1 MAIYD
6 AGTASLAA
14 DGTVT
19 GVGTTWMAPLT
30 LIRVGAT
37 IVFKTEPV
45 KIYTISEIIS
55 DTQIN
60 VYNPN
65 SETIPAGTGYTILA
79 HDGITVQGLAQDVA
93 ETLRY
98 YQSRETEV
106 STAVDIFKDFDQDK
120 FSNDVNQVNTQ
131 YGQIVTIGA
140 QVSSDAEQVTA
151 DKNAAAASALESAS
165 SAVQAEASAVRAE
178 NAAGQFDGSIYLK
191 KDDNLASVGNA
202 NTARANINAASLG
215 FNSFAGN
222 QTIIQEYPQLRLE
235 STAVGNDFVG
245 KTFAIENTIGS
256 HASMIFSNNEI
267 SPELR
272 IATILKPSNTRP
284 VYIPFNGGL
293 SNDGNSVPNA
303 YLGDFNNLQQGWS
316 TPNGAVFNAPYS
328 GGVYGSCF
336 TQCTQGTQHGP
347 SAGKEGLLYQQ
358 RFYSSGNEIYIRT
371 QVNTGAW
378 SPWLQVTTS
387 AVSDERLKDIYGD
400 LDLSES
406 LDNICKMEFKNFKF
420 KDDEKQRQR
429 RGVISQQIMNI
440 DREYVWE
447 VGGYYHL
454 DQTPM
459 LLDGLAAI
467 KALKIKSDES
477 DKEMVALKAE
487 IAELKEMI
495 KQLMQ

>member
-6 AGTASLAA
+6 AGTASMTAS
-14 DGTVT
+14 GTVT

-98 YQSRETEV
+98 YQSRETDLAD
-106 STAVDIFKDFDQDK
+106 AVDAFNNFDANDFETK
-120 FSNDVNQVNTQ
+120 VSQVNSQ
-131 YGQIVTIGA
+131 HGDVVTIGSQVATDAA
-140 QVSSDAEQVTA
+140 QVSS

-165 SAVQAEASAVRAE
+165 SAGQSEASAVRAE
-178 NAAGQFDGSIYLK
+178 IAAGQFDGSIYLK

-215 FNSFAGN
+215 ANSFAGN
-222 QTIIQEYPQLRLE
+222 QTIIQQKPQLRLE
-235 STAVGNDFVG
+235 TTSVGDSVVG
-245 KTFAIENTIGS
+245 KSFTIENNIGNNVN
-256 HASMIFSNNEI
+256 MIFSNKGSGAE
-267 SPELR
+267 SRTVRLV
-272 IATILKPSNTRP
+272 KPSSAST
-284 VYIPFNGGL
+284 VFIPFNGGL
-293 SNDGNSVPNA
+293 ADNGRSVPDSN
-303 YLGDFNNLQQGWS
+303 GSDFNTFPQGW
-316 TPNGAVFNAPYS
+316 TIPTAGPANAPTP
-328 GGVYGSCF
+328 GGIYGSCF
-336 TQCTQGTQHGP
+336 TQCTQGTQHG
-347 SAGKEGLLYQQ
+347 SSVGKEGLWYQQ
-358 RFYSSGNEIYIRT
+358 RFYSTANEIYTRT
-371 QVNTGAW
+371 QTNNNAW
-378 SPWLQVTTS
+378 TSWLKVTTS
-387 AVSDERLKDIYGD
+387 SVSDERLKDIYGD

-406 LDNICKMEFKNFKF
+406 LDNVCKMEFKNFKF
-420 KDDEKQRQR
+420 KDDEKHRQR

-440 DREYVWE
+440 DKEYVWE

-467 KALKIKSDES
+467 KALKIKSDKS
-477 DKEMVALKAE
+477 DQEIGALRAE
-487 IAELKEMI
+487 IAELKEMV